1 MSEQAEHDLH
11 LRDMHSIRVAEARHE
26 VIAGGYRKRHRN
38 KYKVT
43 VNYDNQNEPDA
54 YDPGME
60 PILWYIV
67 WLDFANF
74 YNYDLYYPFV

>member
-1 MSEQAEHDLH
+1 MGQDPGMPTIKSLIIDP
-11 LRDMHSIRVAEARHE
+11 D
-26 VIAGGYRKRHRN
+26 
-38 KYKVT
+38 
-43 VNYDNQNEPDA
+43 QNEPDA

-67 WLDFANF
+67 CLDFANF

>member
-1 MSEQAEHDLH
+1 MSLSCNTKD
-11 LRDMHSIRVAEARHE
+11 
-26 VIAGGYRKRHRN
+26 RN

-60 PILWYIV
+60 PILWYIIC
-67 WLDFANF
+67 LHFATF
-74 YNYDLYYPFV
+74 YDTYDLHYSFV